1 MTEQKEHI
9 KNKCRAEI
17 SGEWKKLRGEK
28 CCVMYCYSI
37 YIKKVM
43 VGSVFNLNWVED
55 VHQCNGGSRLGKE
68 PCTSEKCTGR
78 QCYKQFRKG
87 GGCEQDCS

>member
-1 MTEQKEHI
+1 MTEQKERI
-9 KNKCRAEI
+9 KNNYRAAI
-17 SGEWKKLRGEK
+17 SGEWKKLHAEK

-43 VGSVFNLNWVED
+43 VEWVFNLNWVED

-68 PCTSEKCTGR
+68 SCTSRGCTGR
-78 QCYKQFRKG
+78 
-87 GGCEQDCS
+87 